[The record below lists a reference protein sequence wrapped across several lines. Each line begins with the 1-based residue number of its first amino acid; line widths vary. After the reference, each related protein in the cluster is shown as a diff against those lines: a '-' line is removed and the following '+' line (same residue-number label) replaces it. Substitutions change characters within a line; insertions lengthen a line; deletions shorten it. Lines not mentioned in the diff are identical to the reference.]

1 MPPENAIPPK
11 FKPRPLLLSAELRPF
26 RCGTTK
32 EGHTMSRNA
41 LIAGLAGAIA
51 LGFSAL
57 SAQAASV
64 PMGDGLHSGNLSLVQ
79 SAHYRY
85 YRHHHH
91 HRYYGYYYRHH
102 HHHHHRYW

>member
-1 MPPENAIPPK
+1 
-11 FKPRPLLLSAELRPF
+11 
-26 RCGTTK
+26 
-32 EGHTMSRNA
+32 MSRNA
-41 LIAGLAGAIA
+41 LIASLAGAIA

-64 PMGDGLHSGNLSLVQ
+64 PMSDTGIHSLVQ
-79 SAHYRY
+79 KAHYRY

-91 HRYYGYYYRHH
+91 HRYYGGYYYYRHH

>member
-1 MPPENAIPPK
+1 
-11 FKPRPLLLSAELRPF
+11 
-26 RCGTTK
+26 
-32 EGHTMSRNA
+32 MSRNA
-41 LIAGLAGAIA
+41 LIASLAGAIA

-64 PMGDGLHSGNLSLVQ
+64 PMSDTGIHSGNLSLVQ
-79 SAHYRY
+79 RAHYRY

-102 HHHHHRYW
+102 HHHHRHW